1 MHNPKLMF
9 KGPNGPVLATIK
21 IQTAWRRY
29 SIQLLQLTETPN
41 DYGNDDSAQVQTVPT
56 KKIYK
61 TENLKAEAGV
71 IQSVE

>member
-1 MHNPKLMF
+1 
-9 KGPNGPVLATIK
+9 LA
-21 IQTAWRRY
+21 QVQ
-29 SIQLLQLTETPN
+29 SIQLLQLTETSN
-41 DYGNDDSAQVQTVPT
+41 DYGNDDLAQIQTIPT